1 MNKRILLLIPARMG
15 SSRFPGKPL
24 VKILNK
30 TPMIGFIYNNIK
42 NSKMIKSSY
51 VATCDQE
58 ICDYIKSI
66 DGDYMITSK
75 KHERA
80 SERCSEALIKIEKK
94 LKTKFDIVTM
104 LQGDEPLISL
114 KMIEKGIIPLIKDR
128 NINVTNLI
136 SKIHTKEEFIDK
148 NCIKVVFDN
157 NLNAL
162 MFSRNPIPSK
172 NNKKFYGFKQVCS
185 ISFRRNFLIKYL
197 KMKETQLEKLESID
211 MLRVIENGYQVR
223 LVEIK
228 GKIQSVD
235 TKKDL
240 IKVNK
245 ILSKNLI

>member
-1 MNKRILLLIPARMG
+1 MKKKILLLIPARMG

-42 NSKMIKSSY
+42 NSKVIKNSY
-51 VATCDQE
+51 VATCDEE
-58 ICDYIKSI
+58 ICKYIKSI
-66 DGDYMITSK
+66 NGNYVMTSK

-94 LKTKFDIVTM
+94 LKIKFDIVTM

-114 KMIEKGIIPLIKDR
+114 KMIEKGIVPLINDK
-128 NINVTNLI
+128 NVNVTNLI
-136 SKIHTKEEFIDK
+136 SKIYTKDEFIDK
-148 NCIKVVFDN
+148 NCIKVVFDK

-172 NNKKFYGFKQVCS
+172 NYKKYYGFKQVCS

-197 KMKETQLEKLESID
+197 RMKETTLEKLESID
-211 MLRVIENGYQVR
+211 MLRVLENGFPVK

-245 ILSKNLI
+245 ILQKI

>member
-1 MNKRILLLIPARMG
+1 MG

-42 NSKMIKSSY
+42 NSKVIKDSY
-51 VATCDQE
+51 VATCDEE
-58 ICDYIKSI
+58 ICNYIKSI
-66 DGDYMITSK
+66 NGNYVMTSK

-94 LKTKFDIVTM
+94 LKIKFDIVTM

-114 KMIEKGIIPLIKDR
+114 KMIEKGIVPLINDK
-128 NINVTNLI
+128 NVNVTNLI
-136 SKIHTKEEFIDK
+136 SKIYTKDEFIDK
-148 NCIKVVFDN
+148 NCIKVVFDK

-172 NNKKFYGFKQVCS
+172 NYKKYYGFKQVCS

-197 KMKETQLEKLESID
+197 RMKETTLEKLESID
-211 MLRVIENGYQVR
+211 MLRVLENGFPVK

-245 ILSKNLI
+245 ILQKI

>member
-1 MNKRILLLIPARMG
+1 MKKKILLLIPARMG

-42 NSKMIKSSY
+42 NSKVIKDSY
-51 VATCDQE
+51 VATCDEE
-58 ICDYIKSI
+58 ICNYIKSI
-66 DGDYMITSK
+66 NGNYVMTSK

-94 LKTKFDIVTM
+94 LKIKFDIVTM

-114 KMIEKGIIPLIKDR
+114 KMIEKGIVPLINDK
-128 NINVTNLI
+128 NVNVTNLI
-136 SKIHTKEEFIDK
+136 SKIYTKDEFIDK
-148 NCIKVVFDN
+148 NCIKVVFDK

-172 NNKKFYGFKQVCS
+172 NYKKYYGFKQVCS

-197 KMKETQLEKLESID
+197 RMKETTLEKLESID
-211 MLRVIENGYQVR
+211 MLRVLENGFPVK

-245 ILSKNLI
+245 ILQKI

>member
-1 MNKRILLLIPARMG
+1 MKKKILLLIPARMG

-42 NSKMIKSSY
+42 NSKVIRNSY
-51 VATCDQE
+51 VATCDEE
-58 ICDYIKSI
+58 ICNYIKSI
-66 DGDYMITSK
+66 NGNYVMTSK

-94 LKTKFDIVTM
+94 LKIKFDIVTM

-114 KMIEKGIIPLIKDR
+114 KMIEKGIIPLINDK
-128 NINVTNLI
+128 NVNVTNLI
-136 SKIHTKEEFIDK
+136 SKIYTKDEFIDK
-148 NCIKVVFDN
+148 NCIKVVFDK

-172 NNKKFYGFKQVCS
+172 NYKKYYGFKQVCS

-197 KMKETQLEKLESID
+197 RMKETTLEKLESID
-211 MLRVIENGYQVR
+211 MLRVLENGFPVK

-245 ILSKNLI
+245 ILQKI